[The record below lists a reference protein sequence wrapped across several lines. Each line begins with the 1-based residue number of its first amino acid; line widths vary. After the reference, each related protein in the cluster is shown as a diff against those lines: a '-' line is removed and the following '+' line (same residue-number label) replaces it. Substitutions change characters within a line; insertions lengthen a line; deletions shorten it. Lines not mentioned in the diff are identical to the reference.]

1 MILSDFEPQERL
13 VGTICPMASL
23 SIESILARRGQ
34 APTQVPASSLSIDNI
49 LSIDRLSKY

>member
-49 LSIDRLSKY
+49 LSMDHSSKY